1 MPETESLTPTEAT
14 LLNDSIAQA
23 LERAGLW
30 RRAATRWLLIFDKL
44 DTDYAREQIALRREA
59 CLLMSGDITED
70 DTGAK
75 RRKSHRLLQES
86 CRT

>member
-59 CLLMSGDITED
+59 CLLMADDKAEG

-75 RRKSHRLLQES
+75 RRKIYRVLQEV